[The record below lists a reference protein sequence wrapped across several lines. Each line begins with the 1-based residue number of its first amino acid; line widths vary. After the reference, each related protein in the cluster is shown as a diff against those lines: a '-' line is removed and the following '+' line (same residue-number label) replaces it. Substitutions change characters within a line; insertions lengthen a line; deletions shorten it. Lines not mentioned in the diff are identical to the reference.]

1 MNWDTSRR
9 DLLKSIA
16 AGTAAIAL
24 AELGGIRPAF
34 AEDKFTIASAGG
46 SWQEGI
52 RDAFALAPKLEEKFK
67 TPIAYS
73 GQIESVAASKMLTQP
88 DNPPFSVTTHGDP
101 EAILLADGGVIQGYD
116 LSLVPNYKDLF
127 PSATLAPRA
136 GMEAWYGSLVLLIWS
151 LTYNTKHV
159 STEPTSFQDMW
170 SDKYRGRVGIPAYGW
185 YGMMFLHEINRMLG
199 GKEDD
204 PSRGLAAIADLVQ
217 KNKAV
222 ILNNADDA
230 MKAFQREEVVIA
242 PFFNGRTFAL
252 QASGVPVKFAYVPC
266 STTLGTGFVIAKAT
280 RFREMANAFVNA
292 TFSPEY
298 QLIMTERF
306 RYPPSNRKAILPE
319 KMQGYVATEK
329 NLENT
334 IKLDWTEMNKGRAVN
349 LDRWNK
355 EVLGS

>member
-1 MNWDTSRR
+1 MSWTTSRR
-9 DLLKSIA
+9 DLMKGIA
-16 AGTAAIAL
+16 AGTAAITL
-24 AELGGIRPAF
+24 AEFGGIRPAY

-52 RDAFALAPKLEEKFK
+52 RDSFVLAPKLEEKFK

-73 GQIESVAASKMLTQP
+73 GQLESVAASKMLTQP

-101 EAILLADGGVIQGYD
+101 EAILLADAGCVQAYD
-116 LSLVPNYKDLF
+116 LSLVPNYQDLF
-127 PSATLAPRA
+127 PSATLAPRG
-136 GMEAWYGSLVLLIWS
+136 GMDAWYGSLVLLIWS
-151 LTYNTKHV
+151 LTYNTKFV
-159 STEPTSFQDMW
+159 STAPTSFQELW
-170 SDKYRGRVGIPAYGW
+170 SDKYRGRIGIPAYGW

-204 PSRGLAAIADLVQ
+204 ASRGLAAMADLVQ

-230 MKAFQREEVVIA
+230 MKAFQREEVVMA

-252 QASGVPVKFAYVPC
+252 QESGVPVKFAYVPC

-280 RFREMANAFVNA
+280 RFREMANGFINA

-306 RYPPSNRKAILPE
+306 RYPPANRKAVLPP
-319 KMQGYVATEK
+319 KSQGYVATEK
-329 NLENT
+329 DLENT
-334 IKLDWTEMNKGRAVN
+334 IKLDWAEMNKGRAAN